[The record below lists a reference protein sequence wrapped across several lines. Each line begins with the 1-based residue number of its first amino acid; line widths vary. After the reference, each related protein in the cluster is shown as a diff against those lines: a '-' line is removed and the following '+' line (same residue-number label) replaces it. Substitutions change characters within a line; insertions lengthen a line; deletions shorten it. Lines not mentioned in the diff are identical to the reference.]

1 MTKDKEDMVNNIKMF
16 VPQRLKV
23 FLIITIPF
31 FAIVHYLGCWKY
43 YHYIEGYDKLVHIL
57 AGASVVLAVY
67 WFLEERSIKVN
78 KQLISLIALFFIAL
92 GWEVYEYLI
101 DHVIDPYLILT
112 PRQMGPIDT
121 LADFLAAF
129 AGAIVILIWLYL
141 KERKRG

>member
-1 MTKDKEDMVNNIKMF
+1 MQK
-16 VPQRLKV
+16 RLKV
-23 FLIITIPF
+23 FLIITLPF
-31 FAIVHYLGCWKY
+31 FVIVHYLGCWKY

-67 WFLEERSIKVN
+67 WFLEERAIRVN

-101 DHVIDPYLILT
+101 DHVVDPYLILT

-129 AGAIVILIWLYL
+129 VGAIVILIWFYF